1 MSTKLIGIVLIIIGA
16 IMMLY
21 TGFNYVT
28 TETLVDLG
36 PVSIESEKNN
46 FMKLSPILGAILL
59 AGGLILLFLQSKK
72 SNT

>member
-1 MSTKLIGIVLIIIGA
+1 
-16 IMMLY
+16 MMLY

-46 FMKLSPILGAILL
+46 FMTLSPILGAILL
-59 AGGLILLFLQSKK
+59 AAGLILLFLQRKTV
-72 SNT
+72 NT